1 MAEIDHLDQ
10 ARAEQVIL
18 FRRASAV
25 LHRQTK
31 IAGF

>member
-1 MAEIDHLDQ
+1 MAQIDQVDQ
-10 ARAEQVIL
+10 ARTEQVIL

-25 LHRQTK
+25 LHRQTE